1 MLNNKFLE
9 FLEEVTA
16 HFKLQGKST
25 KGTVVLYRGAM
36 TDAEAGFAANMELTV
51 GQLLPS
57 WDAATTVVQL
67 RLHFR
72 MAWDFATM
80 LSRERHN
87 GYSVLS
93 NVPRGLCT
101 TDCRLIFAAAD
112 PCVPVDSFYMSSA
125 NCSLGHASNPSY
137 LVQKCAATISLI
149 GPSASD
155 LQYVLDVPLQ
165 ARRAAAAA
173 ATAHRMRL

>member
-1 MLNNKFLE
+1 MLNNTFLE

-16 HFKLQGKST
+16 HFKQQGKST

-36 TDAEAGFAANMELTV
+36 TDAEAGFAANMGLTAEQV
-51 GQLLPS
+51 LPS
-57 WDAATTVVQL
+57 WDAATTVVQF
-67 RLHFR
+67 RSHFR
-72 MAWDFATM
+72 VAWDFATM

-87 GYSVLS
+87 GYSVPS
-93 NVPRGLCT
+93 NVPCGLYT

-112 PCVPVDSFYMSSA
+112 SCVPVDFFYTSSA
-125 NCSLGHASNPSY
+125 NCSLGHTSNPSY

-155 LQYVLDVPLQ
+155 VHYVLDVPSRPDVLPLPLLIEY
-165 ARRAAAAA
+165 AYD
-173 ATAHRMRL
+173 